1 MQCVD
6 EKIISEGKR
15 GGETNRKTL
24 VIVSRSER
32 ICRAVEIK
40 RDTVHQK
47 TKTRWNVVL
56 DKDC

>member
-15 GGETNRKTL
+15 GGETNRETL

-47 TKTRWNVVL
+47 KPRRGGM
-56 DKDC
+56 